1 MVIMLRY
8 LIIHDILT
16 LAALDKVLLSPK
28 NYIPLLKKEIKEKNN
43 FNKFTNEVKFGG
55 DCFQSYFTSSKSM
68 IIWNISYLYPTAN
81 RHTGKQ
87 KICLSSIHTRK
98 DWAWF
103 IEPGSQPGHFWI
115 LAAIHPLYLYLC
127 SLFTLESQKHTRI
140 LWQEPYTEIHATVAS
155 YLQHSQLTSL
165 RLT

>member
-68 IIWNISYLYPTAN
+68 II
-81 RHTGKQ
+81 
-87 KICLSSIHTRK
+87 
-98 DWAWF
+98 
-103 IEPGSQPGHFWI
+103 
-115 LAAIHPLYLYLC
+115 
-127 SLFTLESQKHTRI
+127 
-140 LWQEPYTEIHATVAS
+140 
-155 YLQHSQLTSL
+155 
-165 RLT
+165 